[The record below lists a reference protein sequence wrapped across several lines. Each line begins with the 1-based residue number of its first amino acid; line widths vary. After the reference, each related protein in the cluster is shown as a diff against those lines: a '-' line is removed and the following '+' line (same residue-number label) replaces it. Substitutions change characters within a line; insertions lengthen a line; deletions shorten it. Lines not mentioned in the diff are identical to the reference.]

1 MKTTIFYCI
10 LFSFICSFPVIAQDS
25 FSLVEPID
33 RQLLERNT
41 IPTMTQSISPWI
53 GQEAS
58 PWDLKKKKEKKNRAK
73 SIESGYFSITSRT
86 SVSLWGLN
94 QWRLTG
100 LGKGT
105 AFRIQLTKRLT
116 SETYGDV
123 IKTQYKGKVVRR
135 DRHLTNSLMFY
146 LRKPDTSQIFRPFI
160 SASIFCFDFTRVD
173 EVKPEGEGQQLKRF
187 SLSQQF
193 GIGSHFF
200 ITDRA
205 DISLYAQYYNH
216 LGNDVHIDEHADGSI
231 HLVAV
236 RERISLE
243 GHMFIVFS
251 VGYRFG
257 DLWGK
262 KKK

>member
-1 MKTTIFYCI
+1 MKTTFFYCI
-10 LFSFICSFPVIAQDS
+10 LFSFIFVSPVIAQDS
-25 FSLVEPID
+25 SSLVEPTD
-33 RQLLERNT
+33 SQLFKRNT
-41 IPTMTQSISPWI
+41 VSLVDQSISPWI
-53 GQEAS
+53 EQEAS
-58 PWDLKKKKEKKNRAK
+58 PWDFKKKKEKKNRAK
-73 SIESGYFSITSRT
+73 SIESGYFSITQRT
-86 SVSLWGLN
+86 SISLWGLN

-123 IKTQYKGKVVRR
+123 IKTQYKDKVVRR
-135 DRHLTNSLMFY
+135 DRHLTNSFMFY
-146 LRKPDTSQIFRPFI
+146 LRKPDTSKLQVFRPFI

-173 EVKPEGEGQQLKRF
+173 EVRQGGQSLTRF

-200 ITDRA
+200 IDDRI
-205 DISLYAQYYNH
+205 DISFYAQYYNH
-216 LGNDVHIDEHADGSI
+216 LGNDVHIDEHADGTI